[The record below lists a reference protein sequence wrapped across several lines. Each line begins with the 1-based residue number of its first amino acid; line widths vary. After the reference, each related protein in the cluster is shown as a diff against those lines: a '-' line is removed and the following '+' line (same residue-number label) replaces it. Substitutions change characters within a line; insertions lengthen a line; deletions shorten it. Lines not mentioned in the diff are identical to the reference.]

1 MADKAFMS
9 FTQNGETLAGGHS
22 LLVGGSTMEYRA
34 LVNDVA
40 KFIMENY
47 DGSTLAGAAQTP
59 KTVLDALNSKATLN
73 SLERSVVSNIGSLL
87 STSIAPGLYYVTGA
101 TDLPAGVN
109 GAGYLDVTCRKTSDT
124 TIRMIRFQSYNSFD
138 VWVNQLRNNS
148 TWTGWSKEPT
158 REDADA
164 LDAKAQQFSV
174 AGNSNISLGL
184 SDRFTIIAWTYATTS
199 CGLDFIF
206 VSSNTLR
213 RIKMVSGANE
223 PTYEIADGKI
233 KVINSGS
240 SYVRGMMIY
249 GKIFN

>member
-59 KTVLDALNSKATLN
+59 KTAL
-73 SLERSVVSNIGSLL
+73 
-87 STSIAPGLYYVTGA
+87 
-101 TDLPAGVN
+101 
-109 GAGYLDVTCRKTSDT
+109 
-124 TIRMIRFQSYNSFD
+124 
-138 VWVNQLRNNS
+138 
-148 TWTGWSKEPT
+148 
-158 REDADA
+158 DA

-184 SDRFTIIAWTYATTS
+184 SDRFTIIAWAYATTS